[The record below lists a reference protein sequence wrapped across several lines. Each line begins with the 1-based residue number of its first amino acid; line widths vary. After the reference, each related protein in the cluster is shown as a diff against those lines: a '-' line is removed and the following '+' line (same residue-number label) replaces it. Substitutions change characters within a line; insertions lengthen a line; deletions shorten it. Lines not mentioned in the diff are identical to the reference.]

1 MMFFNLKSL
10 FLAAFYCTSSS
21 MLLSQNAVIS
31 ETTIPAIKPNL
42 HQRIASI
49 DQPKLYNETAGFNF
63 YMSGYTQ
70 GNSVPSSFSNLFLF
84 PGFIDSEV
92 KNNAYDK
99 LKTVNRFGAEL
110 TYGVDVILTPD
121 STWKANGQH
130 FVVAYRSQSNLGSEF
145 GPDAFR
151 LVFGGNS
158 SYAGK
163 SATLDNT
170 NLYAINYNVF
180 ELGYQVHHE
189 NSLMTFRLGAVKGNA
204 FTSLDIEQSSLY
216 TEIDGSY
223 LDFGFNGDYVN
234 SNRTSNQFRASP
246 SMGVS
251 ISAEFIQSCREKWI
265 FKESIQDLGFINWNN
280 STTTINRDTSFRFSG
295 IDLGSI
301 LSVNDSTLLLGDSL
315 QRRFLGDE
323 VRQTYMEALP
333 LRIQLEAIRLF
344 RNNWLGSMGLTYRR
358 IPGYTPL
365 ITGAVGKTFDSGR
378 SIRLSLMYGGFGG
391 FQTGLR
397 VVAFSNQRHFLSF
410 GTLFNEG
417 FLMPKSRSGAGIQIS
432 YVHHL

>member
-1 MMFFNLKSL
+1 MMLINLKSL
-10 FLAAFYCTSSS
+10 VLIAFYCGISSI
-21 MLLSQNAVIS
+21 LLSQNSEYSDATPPGIS
-31 ETTIPAIKPNL
+31 PDL

-49 DQPKLYNETAGFNF
+49 DQPKLYNETAGFRVWMNA
-63 YMSGYTQ
+63 YSQ
-70 GNSVPSSFSNLFLF
+70 GNSVPSQFSNLFLF

-110 TYGVDVILTPD
+110 NYGVDLVLTPD

-130 FVVAYRSQSNLGSEF
+130 IVVAYRSQAILGSEF

-151 LVFGGNS
+151 LVFGGNAAF
-158 SYAGK
+158 AGK
-163 SATLDNT
+163 SASLDNT
-170 NLYAINYNVF
+170 NLYAVNYDVF
-180 ELGYQVHHE
+180 ELGYQVHRKK
-189 NSLMTFRLGAVKGNA
+189 SLMTFRLGAVKGNA
-204 FTSLDIEQSSLY
+204 LTSLDIQRGSLY
-216 TEIDGSY
+216 TEIDGSN
-223 LDFGFNGDYVN
+223 LEIGFNGKYVN
-234 SNRTSNQFRASP
+234 SNGFSNQFKASP

-251 ISAEFIQSCREKWI
+251 VSAEFIQSCGEKWI
-265 FKESIQDLGFINWNN
+265 FKESIQDLGFINWNK
-280 STTTINRDTSFRFSG
+280 STTTLNRDTSFSFSG

-333 LRIQLEAIRLF
+333 LRIQLEATRLF
-344 RNNWLGSMGLTYRR
+344 SNNWLGSLSFTYRKLT
-358 IPGYTPL
+358 GYAPL
-365 ITGAVGKTFDSGR
+365 FTGTVGKTFNSGR
-378 SIRLSLMYGGFGG
+378 SIRLLMMYGGFGA

-397 VVAFSNQRHFLSF
+397 VVAFSNHRHSLSI
-410 GTLFNEG
+410 GTMFNEG
-417 FLMPKSRSGAGIQIS
+417 FIMPKSRSGAGIQIS